1 MKFLLLLLFPVF
13 IFSQNIVRGIVSDE
27 SGYPVENVLVKNI
40 SKSLYHTHTD
50 ISGNFSLENVNLQD
64 SLEFVHQD
72 FETQKIVLKNLE
84 NMNII
89 LEKKSFQI
97 KEITITK
104 NLKNLNT
111 ISKIDLQVQPV
122 ASSQDLLRKVPGLF
136 IGQHAGGGK
145 AEQIFLRG
153 FDADH
158 GTDVAISVDGMPV
171 NMVSHA
177 HGQGYADLHFVIPE
191 TVESIDFD
199 KGSYFADKG
208 DFATAGFVAFKT
220 RDFVDKSSLGL
231 EIGQFNTFR
240 TNGIFNLLN
249 KNNQSAYFAGEFLMT
264 DNYFDA
270 PQNFN
275 RINLF
280 GKYTSRL
287 SDKDRLSVS
296 VSHFNSKWDAS
307 GQIPERAVNSGL
319 ISHFG
324 AIDNT
329 EGGTT
334 SRSNFNLQYERKMND
349 DSFIR
354 NQVYFNKYDFELY
367 SNFTFFMNDPINGDQ
382 IRQKDNRTIV
392 GFQSEYNG
400 KINDNISFKTGGGL
414 RNDNNKDIE
423 LSHTKNRQTVLQY
436 LSLGDINQTNL
447 FGYGSW
453 DLSFGKWLINA
464 GLRVDYFKFNVVD
477 QLAENYQ
484 NQSEAKAVL
493 SPKLNFLYSFNTGF
507 NAFLK
512 LGKGFHSNDARVV
525 IAEKGKNVLPA
536 SYNAD
541 LGFSWKPL
549 PNLLINASLWY
560 LFLEQEFVY
569 VGDEAV
575 VEPSGKTARKGVDV
589 GLRYQLNNWLFWN
602 TDFTYTHARAIE
614 EAKGSDYIPLAPKT
628 TFVSGLSVK
637 NLKNFSAGINAR
649 YLGDRPANEDN
660 SVIAKGY
667 FITDFSVNYQFRKV
681 SVGINIDNIFN
692 TKWKE
697 TQFLTE
703 SRLQNETESVEEIH
717 YTAGTPFNAR
727 LILKYNF

>member
-1 MKFLLLLLFPVF
+1 MRLLFFFLFPVL
-13 IFSQNIVRGIVSDE
+13 IFSQSTIRGIISDE
-27 SGYPVENVLVKNI
+27 NGHPVENVLVKNI
-40 SKSLYHTHTD
+40 SKPLYHTHTD
-50 ISGNFSLENVNLQD
+50 ISGNFLLENVSPED

-72 FETQKIVLKNLE
+72 FETQKIALKNPE
-84 NMNII
+84 NLNII

-220 RDFVDKSSLGL
+220 KDFVDKSSLGL

-296 VSHFNSKWDAS
+296 VSHFNSRWDAS

-334 SRSNFNLQYERKMND
+334 SRSNFNLQYERKIND
-349 DSFIR
+349 DAFIR

-367 SNFTFFMNDPINGDQ
+367 SNFTFFLNDPINGDQ
-382 IRQKDNRTIV
+382 IRQKENRTIV

-453 DLSFGKWLINA
+453 DFSFGKWLINA
-464 GLRVDYFKFNVVD
+464 GLRADYFRFNVAD

-484 NQSEAKAVL
+484 TQSEAKAVL
-493 SPKLNFLYSFNTGF
+493 SPKLNFLYSFNTGV

-512 LGKGFHSNDARVV
+512 L
-525 IAEKGKNVLPA
+525 
-536 SYNAD
+536 
-541 LGFSWKPL
+541 
-549 PNLLINASLWY
+549 
-560 LFLEQEFVY
+560 
-569 VGDEAV
+569 
-575 VEPSGKTARKGVDV
+575 
-589 GLRYQLNNWLFWN
+589 
-602 TDFTYTHARAIE
+602 
-614 EAKGSDYIPLAPKT
+614 
-628 TFVSGLSVK
+628 
-637 NLKNFSAGINAR
+637 
-649 YLGDRPANEDN
+649 
-660 SVIAKGY
+660 
-667 FITDFSVNYQFRKV
+667 
-681 SVGINIDNIFN
+681 
-692 TKWKE
+692 
-697 TQFLTE
+697 
-703 SRLQNETESVEEIH
+703 
-717 YTAGTPFNAR
+717 
-727 LILKYNF
+727 

>member
-1 MKFLLLLLFPVF
+1 MKILLFLLFPVL
-13 IFSQNIVRGIVSDE
+13 IFSQNTMRGIISDE
-27 SGYPVENVLVKNI
+27 SGHPVENVLVKNI

-84 NMNII
+84 NLNII

-171 NMVSHA
+171 NIVSHA

-367 SNFTFFMNDPINGDQ
+367 SNFTFFLNDPINGDQ

-453 DLSFGKWLINA
+453 DFSFGKWLINA

-477 QLAENYQ
+477 QLAEKYQ

-525 IAEKGKNVLPA
+525 IAEKGKNILPA

-541 LGFSWKPL
+541 WGFSWKPL

-589 GLRYQLNNWLFWN
+589 GFRYQLNNWLFWN
-602 TDFTYTHARAIE
+602 TDFTYTHARAIQ
-614 EAKGSDYIPLAPKT
+614 EAKGNDYIPLAPKT

-637 NLKNFSAGINAR
+637 NLNRFSGSINAR

>member
-1 MKFLLLLLFPVF
+1 MKILLFLLFPVL
-13 IFSQNIVRGIVSDE
+13 IFSQNTMRGIISDE
-27 SGYPVENVLVKNI
+27 SGHPVENVLVKNI

-72 FETQKIVLKNLE
+72 FETRKIVLKNLE
-84 NMNII
+84 NLNII

-367 SNFTFFMNDPINGDQ
+367 SNFTFFLNDPINGDQ

-453 DLSFGKWLINA
+453 DFSFGKWLINA

-525 IAEKGKNVLPA
+525 IAEKGKNILPA

-575 VEPSGKTARKGVDV
+575 VEPSGKTARKGIDV
-589 GLRYQLNNWLFWN
+589 GFRYQLNNWLFWN
-602 TDFTYTHARAIE
+602 TDFTYTHARALKE
-614 EAKGSDYIPLAPKT
+614 EKGSDYIPLAPKT

-637 NLKNFSAGINAR
+637 NLNRFSGSINAR

>member
-1 MKFLLLLLFPVF
+1 MKILLFLLFPVL
-13 IFSQNIVRGIVSDE
+13 IFSQNTMRGIISDE
-27 SGYPVENVLVKNI
+27 NGHPVENVLVKNI

-72 FETQKIVLKNLE
+72 FETRKIVLKNLE
-84 NMNII
+84 NLNII

-199 KGSYFADKG
+199 KGSYFVDKG

-220 RDFVDKSSLGL
+220 RDFFDKSSLGL

-367 SNFTFFMNDPINGDQ
+367 SNFTFFLNDPINGDQ
-382 IRQKDNRTIV
+382 IRQKDNRTIL
-392 GFQSEYNG
+392 GFQSEYNR

-423 LSHTKNRQTVLQY
+423 LSHTKNRQNVLQY

-453 DLSFGKWLINA
+453 DFSFGKWLINA

-477 QLAENYQ
+477 QLAEKYQ

-525 IAEKGKNVLPA
+525 IAEKGKNILPA

-549 PNLLINASLWY
+549 PNVLINASLWY

-575 VEPSGKTARKGVDV
+575 VEPSGKTARKGVDI

-602 TDFTYTHARAIE
+602 TDFTYTHASHTRSQRE
-614 EAKGSDYIPLAPKT
+614 RLH
-628 TFVSGLSVK
+628 
-637 NLKNFSAGINAR
+637 SACSQN
-649 YLGDRPANEDN
+649 YLCQWIVCEKP
-660 SVIAKGY
+660 
-667 FITDFSVNYQFRKV
+667 
-681 SVGINIDNIFN
+681 
-692 TKWKE
+692 
-697 TQFLTE
+697 
-703 SRLQNETESVEEIH
+703 
-717 YTAGTPFNAR
+717 
-727 LILKYNF
+727 